1 MKKKH
6 LLTGIGFMSLLATL
20 ILFSSYEAF
29 GIHPVWPGNKLKIIF
44 PGAVSFEQKKLFILD
59 EQEQRIEEMLGFQV
73 RDEDLW
79 PSIYLAVQRKTPD
92 ERPKKVAAIIFVKA
106 KSEGGKI
113 DLGVVVGRKGNLL
126 RVHIFENNGHEVIVS
141 TDFLEQFKG
150 KKAGDLFQVGRDIVS
165 PEKHKRSFQ
174 AIASG
179 AKKGL
184 VIINEMLSRG

>member
-106 KSEGGKI
+106 YGEGGKI
-113 DLGVVVGRKGNLL
+113 ELGVVVGRKGTLV
-126 RVHIFENNGHEVIVS
+126 RVHIFENNEPEVIAS

-150 KKAGDLFQVGRDIVS
+150 KKAGDSFQVGRDIVS
-165 PEKHKRSFQ
+165 PEKHKRSAQ

-184 VIINEMLSRG
+184 VIINEMLRRG